1 MNYQPDVLSAAAEM
15 LVLLTPVRFTFT
27 QVKNQHFYLPQ
38 TYFSIHTSTK
48 VQNASTFTISGV
60 GLAQV
65 CKAEHTR
72 RDDRSKWVD
81 QWMGFATDG
90 FCSPRCSKKEEEL
103 FTATT
108 KKNGNTTKTAEKG
121 SRNISVIQISCV
133 TSKET
138 IYLSLFHLIGSS
150 FSKIAVWLTSFCAC
164 RA

>member
-1 MNYQPDVLSAAAEM
+1 MLIIFSVFILLDLEEFKLNTLWIMNLKPAAEM
-15 LVLLTPVRFTFT
+15 SVLLTPLRFTFT
-27 QVKNQHFYLPQ
+27 QVNNQRFYSPQ

-65 CKAEHTR
+65 CKAAHTR

-108 KKNGNTTKTAEKG
+108 KKME
-121 SRNISVIQISCV
+121 IQQRPRRKAPG
-133 TSKET
+133 TS
-138 IYLSLFHLIGSS
+138 LLFKSHVLHLRKQFICLCS
-150 FSKIAVWLTSFCAC
+150 I
-164 RA
+164 